1 MAWSVPFQHEHE
13 MFEVAQQV
21 ASAGIIEMLFLMTP
35 FAVTMVLIAVR
46 IWHAPTEPDVD
57 NRELVLSQLAI

>member
-1 MAWSVPFQHEHE
+1 

-35 FAVTMVLIAVR
+35 FAVAMVLIAVR